1 LPSSVFRHDNLQL
14 PHDEDSGLTQASRR
28 FFTLSVMLVGL
39 LVLGAGVYFFVAD
52 GRAKERAKPA
62 AKATGVPVV
71 VMGASMQSL
80 PVRLAA
86 IGNAEAVATVAVKAR
101 VDGQILSVNFKEGEE
116 VRKGAI
122 LFRIDQ
128 RPFEAALRQAEANFL
143 RDKAQRDHART
154 QEKRYL
160 ELLEKNFIS
169 KDAYAQFRTNA
180 ATAEAT
186 AKASEAA
193 LENAKLNLAYCTIAA
208 PIDGFVG
215 RTLLQAGNLV
225 KANDVSPLVVINQ
238 VKPIYVNFS
247 VPEQSLGVL
256 RKYMAAGPLTVE
268 ALAPGEPKPLAEGKV
283 QFLDNAVDPN
293 TGTIKV
299 RAQFDNQNAALWP
312 GQFVN
317 VSVRLFEQ
325 ADAIVIPSRAVQTG
339 PEGQYVYVVKPD
351 LTAEVRK
358 ISVERTDGDNVVVKG
373 LSKDEQVVTRG
384 ALRLAPGTKVQIRSA
399 ADVS

>member
-1 LPSSVFRHDNLQL
+1 M
-14 PHDEDSGLTQASRR
+14 TQSRR
-28 FFTLSVMLVGL
+28 RLWTVGVALVATAGIALGL
-39 LVLGAGVYFFVAD
+39 YFMAD
-52 GRAKERAKPA
+52 GRAKDRARTASKGA
-62 AKATGVPVV
+62 GGVPVV
-71 VMGASMQSL
+71 VTEAVMQSL
-80 PVRLAA
+80 PVRLSG

-116 VRKGAI
+116 VRKDAI

-128 RPFEAALRQAEANFL
+128 RPYEAALRQAEANYL
-143 RDKAQRDHART
+143 RDKAQRDHARA

-160 ELLEKNFIS
+160 ELLQKNFIS

-193 LENAKLNLAYCTIAA
+193 LENARLNLAYCTIAS

-225 KANDVSPLVVINQ
+225 RANDINPLIVINQ
-238 VKPIYVNFS
+238 VKPIYVNFA
-247 VPEQSLGVL
+247 VPEQSLALL
-256 RKYMAAGPLTVE
+256 RKYMATGPLTVE
-268 ALAPGEPKPLAEGKV
+268 ALAPGEARPIAEGSV
-283 QFLDNAVDPN
+283 LFVDNAVDPN

-299 RAQFDNQNAALWP
+299 RAQFENQNTPLWP

-317 VSVRLFEQ
+317 VSVRLYEQ
-325 ADAIVIPSRAVQTG
+325 PDAIVLPSRAVQTG
-339 PEGQYVYVVKPD
+339 PNGQYVYVVNAE
-351 LTAEVRK
+351 LVAEVRK

-373 LSKDEQVVTRG
+373 IAKGELVVTRG
-384 ALRLAPGTKVQIRSA
+384 ALRLSPGAKVQVRSA
-399 ADVS
+399 AEVS

>member
-1 LPSSVFRHDNLQL
+1 M
-14 PHDEDSGLTQASRR
+14 TQASRR
-28 FFTLSVMLVGL
+28 FFAVGAMLAGL
-39 LVLGAGVYFFVAD
+39 AAVAIGVYFFVAD
-52 GRAKERAKPA
+52 GRAKESAKPA
-62 AKATGVPVV
+62 PKSGGVPVV
-71 VMGASMQSL
+71 VTSVMMQSL

-128 RPFEAALRQAEANFL
+128 RPFEAALRQAEANYL

-154 QEKRYL
+154 QEKRYQ

-169 KDAYAQFRTNA
+169 KDAFAQFRTNA
-180 ATAEAT
+180 TTAEAT

-193 LENAKLNLAYCTIAA
+193 LENAKLNLAYCTITS

-225 KANDVSPLVVINQ
+225 KANDVNPLVVINQ

-247 VPEQSLGVL
+247 VPEQSLPLL
-256 RKYMAAGPLTVE
+256 RKYMSAGPLTVE

-283 QFLDNAVDPN
+283 QFVDNAVDPN

-299 RAQFDNQNAALWP
+299 RAQFENQNAALWP

-317 VSVRLFEQ
+317 VSVRLYDQ
-325 ADAIVIPSRAVQTG
+325 PDAIVIPSRAVQTG
-339 PEGQYVYVVKPD
+339 PEGQYVYVVKTD

-373 LSKDEQVVTRG
+373 LAKDEQVVTRG
-384 ALRLAPGTKVQIRSA
+384 GLRLSPGTKVQIRTT